1 MNIKK
6 VLSDHK
12 LWLETYGKEGMRA
25 DLSGAN
31 LSGADLSGAD
41 LHGADLHGADLSKAD
56 LSKADLRWASLQW
69 ANIDYACWPLCC
81 GTHQVRV
88 DARIAAQL
96 AAHFCD
102 LDCNDPDYLD
112 TRNAIMKF
120 AQTSHWAKDLGL

>member
-12 LWLETYGKEGMRA
+12 LWVDTCGKEGMRA
-25 DLSGAN
+25 DLQEAN
-31 LSGADLSGAD
+31 
-41 LHGADLHGADLSKAD
+41 LSKAD
-56 LSKADLRWASLQW
+56 LQRADLQGANLSRADLQG

-81 GTHQVRV
+81 GTRQVGV

-96 AAHFCD
+96 AAHFCA
-102 LDCNDPDYLD
+102 LDCDDPDYLD

-120 AQTSHWAKDLGL
+120 AQTSHRAKDLGL